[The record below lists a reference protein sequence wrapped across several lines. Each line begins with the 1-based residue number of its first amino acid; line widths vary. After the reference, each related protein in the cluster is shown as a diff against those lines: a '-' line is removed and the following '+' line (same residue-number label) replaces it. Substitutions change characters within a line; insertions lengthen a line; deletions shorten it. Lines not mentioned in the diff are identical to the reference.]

1 MFKRILETF
10 ERIGRVR
17 AAHVLAQQGLYEE
30 AKRIMCRD

>member
-1 MFKRILETF
+1 MFKKILETF
-10 ERIGRVR
+10 ENIGRAR